1 MPEVR
6 CAVPDCRNVVEDE
19 GGLQW
24 AIPMCEAHD
33 AVADMTATIGMIN
46 RELSSW
52 GEHICDGW
60 LERLEA
66 KIRTDERDR
75 HVCDLP
81 CGCDPG

>member
-1 MPEVR
+1 MPEEVP
-6 CAVPDCRNVVEDE
+6 CAVPGCRNPAEDLE
-19 GGLQW
+19 W

-33 AVADMTATIGMIN
+33 AVAGLSATIGTIN
-46 RELSSW
+46 HDLASW

-60 LERLEA
+60 LQRLEA

-81 CGCDPG
+81 CVCPDT